1 MTLWFFGCLGPIS
14 VRQTAFS
21 EADSEWDQAEN
32 QHLQCIIFY
41 GERKGFFYNSA
52 VKLIVSTDD
61 SDKSLTDGGTVPSIS
76 IGSD

>member
-52 VKLIVSTDD
+52 V
-61 SDKSLTDGGTVPSIS
+61 
-76 IGSD
+76 